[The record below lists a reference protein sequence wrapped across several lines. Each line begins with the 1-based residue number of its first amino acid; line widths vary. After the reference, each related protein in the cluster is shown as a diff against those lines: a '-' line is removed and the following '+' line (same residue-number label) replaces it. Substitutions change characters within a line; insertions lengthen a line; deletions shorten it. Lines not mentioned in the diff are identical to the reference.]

1 MTKIPYFRSG
11 ARRMMEDCT
20 LNDYYSLA
28 YYLYCISVI
37 NEDIAFCSHQEIYE
51 LFKTIARELGVSKE
65 LNDFTEDFVLLA
77 KKLKIFKS
85 IPAKKRVV
93 TFVGSFIKYEYEEDH
108 DVDILIASGDLKV
121 DKDVINLYRCFY
133 TVEHKNALFANLIA
147 NFFLRKNPDKK
158 LRPLEVIPI
167 HILKAL
173 NDTSSIDFI
182 DDSLGL
188 TELERRF
195 LVFLFRCESKSP
207 IGKIANQLPESQ
219 IIEFRKYV
227 LRIDNQEYNSLICAS
242 GNLRSFGFIDENG
255 DLVDEAIESIANKDI
270 NIFFADILKNGDCSK
285 AYELSSFNVNE
296 ETNTI
301 IQRMLAGK
309 ENISILLY
317 GKAGSGKT
325 EYAKSLV
332 KASGLKPLV
341 FKNEAE
347 LATSRYS
354 KDNILCRINLFL
366 SISHPDSVLIIDEA
380 ETMLETSALGI
391 FGTPAAS
398 PKKGVVNKMLENSRN
413 KIIWIVNHTALI
425 DKSTLCRFNFSC
437 KFEEMT
443 ASQLRKIS
451 SAKLAPLKLNSSVNS
466 QILDLI
472 EKYSITGASV
482 DNVVKTIKSL
492 GKANSKQLIACVKTI
507 LQENSALL
515 TNGKPTMRRKL
526 NPAYDMGAL
535 NTNVSPAK
543 IVKMIE
549 NAENFAKTNR
559 SAENGI
565 RMLFYGISGTG
576 KTEFARYIAEK
587 LGKKILL
594 KRASDLL
601 DMYVGSTEKLI
612 RDAFEEAEKTN
623 SILLLDEADSFFA
636 NRENAQHSWERTQ
649 VNELLTQ
656 MEEFSGILICTT
668 NLRKILDP
676 AMNRRFH
683 IIVEFKP
690 MTVDGIRC
698 MLNRYFSSFKFTD
711 DEIERLERSSS
722 ATPGDFG
729 VLAEKIRFMNQSE
742 IDHAFIIDELCN
754 IQKEKKND
762 SDTRPKIGYTA

>member
-1 MTKIPYFRSG
+1 MTKIPFFRSG
-11 ARRMMEDCT
+11 SRRMMEDCT
-20 LNDYYSLA
+20 INDYYSLA
-28 YYLYCISVI
+28 YYLYCLSVI
-37 NEDIAFCSHQEIYE
+37 NEDIAFCSNQEIYE
-51 LFKTIARELGVSKE
+51 LFKTITRELGVSRE
-65 LNDFTEDFVLLA
+65 LNDFTEKFILAA
-77 KKLKIFKS
+77 KKAKIFKS
-85 IPAKKRVV
+85 IPVKERHAA
-93 TFVGSFIKYEYEEDH
+93 FVGSFIRYEYEEDH
-108 DVDILIASGDLKV
+108 EVYRLIAGGDLKA
-121 DKDVINLYRCFY
+121 DKEVVNLYRCFY
-133 TVEHKNALFANLIA
+133 SVEHKNALFANLIA
-147 NFFLRKNPDKK
+147 NFFLRKEPAKQ
-158 LRPLEVIPI
+158 LLPLENIPP
-167 HILKAL
+167 HIMKAL

-207 IGKIANQLPESQ
+207 IGRVANQLPGHQ
-219 IIEFRKYV
+219 LIEFRKVV
-227 LRIDNQEYNSLICAS
+227 LGIDNQAYNSLICAS
-242 GNLRSFGFIDENG
+242 GHLRSFGFIDKNG
-255 DLVDEAIESIANKDI
+255 DLEDEAIESIANKNLDV
-270 NIFFADILKNGDCSK
+270 FFADLLKDGDCSE
-285 AYELSSFNVNE
+285 AYELSSFNVNK

-301 IQRMLAGK
+301 IQRMLTGR

-332 KASGLKPLV
+332 KASGLKPLI

-347 LATSRYS
+347 LSTS
-354 KDNILCRINLFL
+354 NENVFCRINLLL
-366 SISHPDSVLIIDEA
+366 SITHPDSVLIIDEA

-391 FGTPAAS
+391 FGMPVAS

-425 DKSTLCRFNFSC
+425 DKSTLRRFNFSC

-443 ASQLRKIS
+443 ASQLRNIS
-451 SAKLAPLKLNSSVNS
+451 SAKLAPLKLSSSVNS

-492 GKANSKQLIACVKTI
+492 GKADSKQLIACVKTI

-526 NPAYDMGAL
+526 NPAYDMSAL
-535 NTNVSPAK
+535 NTNISPAK

-549 NAENFAKTNR
+549 NAEIFAKTNR

-565 RMLFYGISGTG
+565 RMLFYGVSGTG

-587 LGKKILL
+587 LGKQILI

-612 RDAFEEAEKTN
+612 RDAFDEAEKTN

-656 MEEFSGILICTT
+656 MEEFNGILICTT

-690 MTVDGIRC
+690 MTADGIRC

-729 VLAEKIRFMNQSE
+729 VLAEKIRFMNPSE

-762 SDTRPKIGYTA
+762 GDTRPKIGYTA